1 MEIIQRYFLR
11 DPKQDLH
18 DASYDICKIDYNTP
32 RGLYCSLMDRMM
44 SIFSKFRPSLA
55 KFRQMIGAL
64 QLCWL

>member
-1 MEIIQRYFLR
+1 MIMEIIQRYFLR
-11 DPKQDLH
+11 DAKQDLH

-55 KFRQMIGAL
+55 KFQKTMNI
-64 QLCWL
+64 